1 MTALDDL
8 LDARVSHAEIAEHL
22 GISTQAVRLRYIQRE
37 REALQ
42 AAREGWAGRPREGW
56 AGRLVAV
63 PVRDAAVAPRRGSPG
78 QGARA
83 ARRAA

>member
-22 GISTQAVRLRYIQRE
+22 GISTQAVRLRCIQRE

-42 AAREGWAGRPREGW
+42 VAREGW

-63 PVRDAAVAPRRGSPG
+63 PVRDAAVAPPG
-78 QGARA
+78 GALGQT
-83 ARRAA
+83 